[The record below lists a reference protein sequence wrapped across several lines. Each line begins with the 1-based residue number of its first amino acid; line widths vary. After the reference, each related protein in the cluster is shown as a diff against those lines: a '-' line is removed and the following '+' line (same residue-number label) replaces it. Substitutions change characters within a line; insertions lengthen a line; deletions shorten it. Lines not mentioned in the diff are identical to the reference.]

1 MTKTELIEALEDGQ
15 AEMVEMLEDLPEASM
30 LEPGV
35 IGNWSI
41 KDILNHLSMWEGQ
54 LITLLFQVSRGM
66 EKPTTLHFGKETMEE
81 INQRWYAASQDRS
94 LDLIWQDWV
103 SVRKQTLRR
112 VSEISEADLIDPK
125 KFHWQ
130 KGVPL
135 WQWIANDTIEHEDE
149 HGDAIRDWLDRR
161 DAIGSDGN
169 NGYNN
174 PG

>member
-1 MTKTELIEALEDGQ
+1 MTKTELIEALEDGH
-15 AEMVEMLEDLPEASM
+15 AEMVEILEDLPEASM

-54 LITLLFQVSRGM
+54 LITLLFQVTREM
-66 EKPTTLHFGKETMEE
+66 EKPTTLHFSKETVEE

-103 SVRKQTLRR
+103 SVRKQTLLR
-112 VSEISEADLIDPK
+112 VSEISEADLTSPN
-125 KFHWQ
+125 KFLWQ

-169 NGYNN
+169 KGNN
-174 PG
+174 KPG

>member
-1 MTKTELIEALEDGQ
+1 MTKTELVEALEDGH

-41 KDILNHLSMWEGQ
+41 KDILYHLSMWEGQ
-54 LITLLFQVSRGM
+54 LVTLLFQVSRGM
-66 EKPTTLHFGKETMEE
+66 ENPTTLHFGEETVEE
-81 INQRWYAASQDRS
+81 INQRWFSAGQRRP
-94 LDLIWQDWV
+94 LDLVWQDWV

-112 VSEISEADLIDPK
+112 VSDIPETDLTNPN
-125 KFHWQ
+125 KFGWL
-130 KGVPL
+130 KGEPL
-135 WQWIANDTIEHEDE
+135 LQWIADDTIEHEEE
-149 HGDAIRDWLDRR
+149 HGDAIREWLDRR

-169 NGYNN
+169 NEFYT